1 MTSKYERRSQSVWG
15 REEGKTEGGELS
27 NKRAQLRNG
36 KGERKGKG
44 GGRGSAFLLAMPM
57 PDQRPE
63 GRRKTF
69 PFGPSPSHES
79 HEFASHPPSF
89 PRLEPATQI
98 HSNPLSAPPL
108 SSSYTNSC
116 L

>member
-36 KGERKGKG
+36 KGERKGKE
-44 GGRGSAFLLAMPM
+44 GGRGSTFLLAMPM
-57 PDQRPE
+57 PDQRLE

-79 HEFASHPPSF
+79 HEFASHTPPFHASSQQ
-89 PRLEPATQI
+89 PKYTAT
-98 HSNPLSAPPL
+98 HYLPPL